1 MLQPDFELSTCRL
14 FFSPSFTFLSSFHYT
29 YAFAMSES
37 YPGVTAPLSLA
48 TSSPQDIRLTASLE
62 ETLER
67 FGMYDSEQ
75 RMVER

>member
-1 MLQPDFELSTCRL
+1 
-14 FFSPSFTFLSSFHYT
+14 
-29 YAFAMSES
+29 MSES

-48 TSSPQDIRLTASLE
+48 TPSPQDMRLTTLLE

-75 RMVER
+75 RTAER

>member
-1 MLQPDFELSTCRL
+1 MLQPDLELSNLSTF
-14 FFSPSFTFLSSFHYT
+14 FFSPTFFFLQFLVY
-29 YAFAMSES
+29 FAMSES

-48 TSSPQDIRLTASLE
+48 TPSPQDLRLTTSLE

-75 RMVER
+75 RTVER